1 MKNYLSKIKNYLS
14 KIQNFEIRNFVSYII
29 KKNPFGTIISLIALV
44 FLFSLY
50 FTIPTFY
57 NYENFDKEFQKKL
70 SKDFKL
76 ELKNIS
82 SVTYLMLPTPHFMIE
97 ECDIYFSNNPKDKI
111 LNVKYLKINI
121 FSKNLHKKEKI
132 ELKNKALSGV
142 LMELEKDVNIFNNA
156 LGILKRRVI
165 MGEEFLNGGVSN
177 HKLNELMMT
186 YSFTGQNSNYNSL
199 VSTGVIEFI
208 NDKALST
215 ELVDYY
221 ERRYNMIQDMSEQ
234 LKKLYF
240 EFLYFMKLNYP
251 ISSMDSIDDIEN
263 FQEWSTFL
271 KVTQFNFSEKTLNKL
286 NSDSIFRNQ
295 VYNIKRVILFYVKF
309 YEDALIVNEN
319 LSSLIDNELK

>member
-1 MKNYLSKIKNYLS
+1 MKKALLTNPAFRYI
-14 KIQNFEIRNFVSYII
+14 FEVFII
-29 KKNPFGTIISLIALV
+29 IF
-44 FLFSLY
+44 
-50 FTIPTFY
+50 
-57 NYENFDKEFQKKL
+57 
-70 SKDFKL
+70 
-76 ELKNIS
+76 
-82 SVTYLMLPTPHFMIE
+82 SVTVSFYIQE
-97 ECDIYFSNNPKDKI
+97 
-111 LNVKYLKINI
+111 VIN
-121 FSKNLHKKEKI
+121 KKEKI
-132 ELKNKALSGV
+132 ELKNKALNGV
-142 LMELEKDVNIFNNA
+142 LIELEKDVNIFNHA

-165 MGEEFLNGGVSN
+165 VGEEFLNGGISN
-177 HKLNELMMT
+177 GKLNELMMT

-221 ERRYNMIQDMSEQ
+221 ERRYDMIQDMSEQ

-271 KVTQFNFSEKTLNKL
+271 KVTQFNFSEETLNKL

>member
-1 MKNYLSKIKNYLS
+1 MKKALLTNPAFRYI
-14 KIQNFEIRNFVSYII
+14 FEIFII
-29 KKNPFGTIISLIALV
+29 V
-44 FLFSLY
+44 F
-50 FTIPTFY
+50 
-57 NYENFDKEFQKKL
+57 
-70 SKDFKL
+70 
-76 ELKNIS
+76 
-82 SVTYLMLPTPHFMIE
+82 SVTVSFYIQE
-97 ECDIYFSNNPKDKI
+97 
-111 LNVKYLKINI
+111 VIN
-121 FSKNLHKKEKI
+121 KKEKI
-132 ELKNKALSGV
+132 ELKNKALNGL

-177 HKLNELMMT
+177 LKLNELMMT

-221 ERRYNMIQDMSEQ
+221 ERRYDMIQDMSEQ

-251 ISSMDSIDDIEN
+251 ISSMDSIGDIEN

>member
-1 MKNYLSKIKNYLS
+1 LKKSILSNPAFRYI
-14 KIQNFEIRNFVSYII
+14 FEIFII
-29 KKNPFGTIISLIALV
+29 V
-44 FLFSLY
+44 F
-50 FTIPTFY
+50 
-57 NYENFDKEFQKKL
+57 
-70 SKDFKL
+70 
-76 ELKNIS
+76 
-82 SVTYLMLPTPHFMIE
+82 SVTVSFYIQE
-97 ECDIYFSNNPKDKI
+97 
-111 LNVKYLKINI
+111 VIN
-121 FSKNLHKKEKI
+121 KKEKI
-132 ELKNKALSGV
+132 ELKNKALNGV

-156 LGILKRRVI
+156 LGILKHRVV

-177 HKLNELMMT
+177 PKLNELMMT

-221 ERRYNMIQDMSEQ
+221 ERRYDMIHDMSEQ

>member
-1 MKNYLSKIKNYLS
+1 MKKALLTNPAFRYI
-14 KIQNFEIRNFVSYII
+14 FEIFII
-29 KKNPFGTIISLIALV
+29 V
-44 FLFSLY
+44 F
-50 FTIPTFY
+50 
-57 NYENFDKEFQKKL
+57 
-70 SKDFKL
+70 
-76 ELKNIS
+76 
-82 SVTYLMLPTPHFMIE
+82 SVTVSFYIQE
-97 ECDIYFSNNPKDKI
+97 
-111 LNVKYLKINI
+111 VIN
-121 FSKNLHKKEKI
+121 KKEKI
-132 ELKNKALSGV
+132 ELKNKALNGV

-165 MGEEFLNGGVSN
+165 MGEEFLNGGISN
-177 HKLNELMMT
+177 GKLNELMMT

-221 ERRYNMIQDMSEQ
+221 ERRYDMIQDMSEQ

>member
-1 MKNYLSKIKNYLS
+1 MKKALLTNPAFRYI
-14 KIQNFEIRNFVSYII
+14 FEIFII
-29 KKNPFGTIISLIALV
+29 V
-44 FLFSLY
+44 F
-50 FTIPTFY
+50 
-57 NYENFDKEFQKKL
+57 
-70 SKDFKL
+70 
-76 ELKNIS
+76 
-82 SVTYLMLPTPHFMIE
+82 SVTVSFYIQE
-97 ECDIYFSNNPKDKI
+97 
-111 LNVKYLKINI
+111 VIN
-121 FSKNLHKKEKI
+121 KKEKI
-132 ELKNKALSGV
+132 ELKNKALNGL

-177 HKLNELMMT
+177 LKLNELMMT

-221 ERRYNMIQDMSEQ
+221 ERRYDMIQDMSEQ

>member
-1 MKNYLSKIKNYLS
+1 MKKALLTNPAFRYI
-14 KIQNFEIRNFVSYII
+14 FEVFII
-29 KKNPFGTIISLIALV
+29 IF
-44 FLFSLY
+44 
-50 FTIPTFY
+50 
-57 NYENFDKEFQKKL
+57 
-70 SKDFKL
+70 
-76 ELKNIS
+76 
-82 SVTYLMLPTPHFMIE
+82 SVTVSFYIQE
-97 ECDIYFSNNPKDKI
+97 
-111 LNVKYLKINI
+111 VIN
-121 FSKNLHKKEKI
+121 KKEKI
-132 ELKNKALSGV
+132 ELKNKALNGV
-142 LMELEKDVNIFNNA
+142 FIELEKDVNIFNNA

-165 MGEEFLNGGVSN
+165 MGEEFLNGGISN
-177 HKLNELMMT
+177 GKLNELMMT

-221 ERRYNMIQDMSEQ
+221 ERRYDMIQDMSEQ

-271 KVTQFNFSEKTLNKL
+271 KVTQFNFSEETLNKL

>member
-1 MKNYLSKIKNYLS
+1 MKKALLTNPAFRYI
-14 KIQNFEIRNFVSYII
+14 FEIFII
-29 KKNPFGTIISLIALV
+29 V
-44 FLFSLY
+44 F
-50 FTIPTFY
+50 
-57 NYENFDKEFQKKL
+57 
-70 SKDFKL
+70 
-76 ELKNIS
+76 
-82 SVTYLMLPTPHFMIE
+82 SVTVSFYIQE
-97 ECDIYFSNNPKDKI
+97 
-111 LNVKYLKINI
+111 VIN
-121 FSKNLHKKEKI
+121 KKEKI
-132 ELKNKALSGV
+132 ELKNKALYGV

-177 HKLNELMMT
+177 RKLNELMMT

-221 ERRYNMIQDMSEQ
+221 ERRYDMIQDMSEQ

-263 FQEWSTFL
+263 FQEWTIFL
-271 KVTQFNFSEKTLNKL
+271 KVTQFEFSEKTLNKL

-295 VYNIKRVILFYVKF
+295 VYNIKRAILFYVKF

>member
-1 MKNYLSKIKNYLS
+1 MKKALLTNPAFRYI
-14 KIQNFEIRNFVSYII
+14 FEIFII
-29 KKNPFGTIISLIALV
+29 V
-44 FLFSLY
+44 F
-50 FTIPTFY
+50 
-57 NYENFDKEFQKKL
+57 
-70 SKDFKL
+70 
-76 ELKNIS
+76 
-82 SVTYLMLPTPHFMIE
+82 SVTVSFYIQE
-97 ECDIYFSNNPKDKI
+97 
-111 LNVKYLKINI
+111 VIN
-121 FSKNLHKKEKI
+121 KKEKI
-132 ELKNKALSGV
+132 ELKNKALNGV

-165 MGEEFLNGGVSN
+165 MGEEFLNGAASN
-177 HKLNELMMT
+177 LKLNELMMT

-221 ERRYNMIQDMSEQ
+221 ERRYDMIQDMSEQ

>member
-1 MKNYLSKIKNYLS
+1 MKNALLTNPAFRYI
-14 KIQNFEIRNFVSYII
+14 FEIFII
-29 KKNPFGTIISLIALV
+29 V
-44 FLFSLY
+44 F
-50 FTIPTFY
+50 
-57 NYENFDKEFQKKL
+57 
-70 SKDFKL
+70 
-76 ELKNIS
+76 
-82 SVTYLMLPTPHFMIE
+82 SVTVSFYIQE
-97 ECDIYFSNNPKDKI
+97 
-111 LNVKYLKINI
+111 VIN
-121 FSKNLHKKEKI
+121 KKEKI